1 LCFDSS
7 TQNSKPRRKLK
18 MKVFYAP
25 LLVAA
30 LLAQVI
36 VSADECADATATDS
50 STTQTAS
57 TSTSSASVDS
67 GESLAVVEPV
77 VACSDLASVD
87 LTSIGGSGTNIT
99 EATET
104 EVDGISYC
112 YLEGYLPPQAKWMMR
127 LPISTWTQRYLQA
140 GCGGLCG
147 ADQVT
152 LSIPAAEGSD
162 QYENGHFAIAT
173 TDMDGGTDGTF
184 ALDEDAFIDFA
195 YLAVH
200 NTAEVAKALI
210 KQYYGQEQAYA
221 YFSGCSDG
229 GREAVM
235 SALRYPEDF
244 NGIVAGAPAMLFQFQ
259 NSFHHGWL
267 AKSNLDASG
276 EAIFNPS
283 RIPILYDAVVAACDA
298 LDGVEDGL
306 MSDPRVCSF
315 DPRTIQCADDA
326 DNSTCLTAAEAQVA
340 YDFYTGPVDAD
351 SGEHLT
357 VGELQYGSENAWVGV
372 GIPAT
377 DGGTAASEAIALSAL
392 RYLIFEDAPGPNYT
406 LDDFAFANSTIDL
419 LRPHH
424 PFLDAVSPDLSAF
437 REAGGKLILWH
448 GWADQHISPRTT
460 IQYHEKLI
468 DTMGADAVED
478 FNRMY
483 LFPGVWHCGS
493 GEGMASFDLVS
504 AVLSWVEAGSA
515 PHEIVTSTE
524 DSSSSGSSS
533 TVSRTRPAYPYPS
546 VAKYTGS
553 GDVNDAANWEEGDAL
568 YSNLTAYWLGVDFFD
583 VFTPIM
589 EP

>member
-1 LCFDSS
+1 
-7 TQNSKPRRKLK
+7 

-25 LLVAA
+25 FITAA
-30 LLAQVI
+30 VLAQCI
-36 VSADECADATATDS
+36 VADNATAGK
-50 STTQTAS
+50 STTQSSASTAS
-57 TSTSSASVDS
+57 TSVDS

-77 VACSDLASVD
+77 ISCSSLLSVD
-87 LTSIGGSGTNIT
+87 ITSIGGSGSNIT
-99 EATET
+99 EAMET

-152 LSIPAAEGSD
+152 LSVVAAEGST
-162 QYENGHFAIAT
+162 QYENGHFAVAT
-173 TDMDGGTDGTF
+173 TDMDGGTDGSF
-184 ALDEDAFIDFA
+184 ALDENALIDFA

-200 NTAEVAKALI
+200 STAEIAKALI
-210 KQYYGQEQAYA
+210 KEYYGQEQAYA
-221 YFSGCSDG
+221 YFNGCSDG
-229 GREAVM
+229 GREAIM
-235 SALRYPEDF
+235 EALRYPEDF
-244 NGIVAGAPAMLFQFQ
+244 NGIVAGAPAFLFQFQ
-259 NSFHHGWL
+259 NSFHHAWV
-267 AKSNLDASG
+267 AHSNLDVND
-276 EAIFNPS
+276 EPIFNPS

-306 MSDPRVCSF
+306 MSDPRICSF
-315 DPRTIQCADDA
+315 DPRTIQCINDT
-326 DNSTCLTAAEAQVA
+326 DNATCLTAAEAQVA
-340 YDFYTGPVDAD
+340 YEFYTGPTDEA

-372 GIPAT
+372 GIPAV
-377 DGGTAASEAIALSAL
+377 DGGSVASEMIALSAL

-406 LDDFAFANSTIDL
+406 LDDFVFANSTIDL

-424 PFLDAVSPDLSAF
+424 PLLDAVSPDLSAF

-478 FNRMY
+478 FNRFY

-493 GEGMASFDLVS
+493 GEGMASFDL
-504 AVLSWVEAGSA
+504 LTPMLNWIEAGSA
-515 PHEIVTSTE
+515 PHEIMTSTE
-524 DSSSSGSSS
+524 GSSASGSSS
-533 TVSRTRPAYPYPS
+533 TVNRTRPAYPYPS

-553 GDVNDAANWEEGDAL
+553 GDMNDAMNWEEGDAL
-568 YSNLTAYWLGVDFFD
+568 YSNLTAYWLGEDFFD
-583 VFTPIM
+583 VFTPVM

>member
-1 LCFDSS
+1 MRVS
-7 TQNSKPRRKLK
+7 
-18 MKVFYAP
+18 YAP
-25 LLVAA
+25 LIVAT
-30 LLAQVI
+30 LLAQCTVF
-36 VSADECADATATDS
+36 ADECVDTTTTGS
-50 STTQTAS
+50 QTSVQSTTSVTTSTAS
-57 TSTSSASVDS
+57 TTTSSTAASASIDS

-77 VACSDLASVD
+77 IACSDLASVD
-87 LTSIGGSGTNIT
+87 LTSVGGNGTNIT
-99 EATET
+99 EASET
-104 EVDGISYC
+104 EVDGVSYC
-112 YLEGYLPPQAKWMMR
+112 YLEGYLPPQAKWMIR

-152 LSIPAAEGSD
+152 LSVVAAEGSD
-162 QYENGHFAIAT
+162 QYENGHFAVAT
-173 TDMDGGTDGTF
+173 TDMDGGTDGSF
-184 ALDEDAFIDFA
+184 ALNDDAFIDFA

-210 KQYYGQEQAYA
+210 KQYYGHEQAFA
-221 YFSGCSDG
+221 YFNGCSDG

-244 NGIVAGAPAMLFQFQ
+244 NGIVAGAPAFLFQFQ
-259 NSFHHGWL
+259 NSFHHAWV
-267 AKSNLDASG
+267 AHSNLDAND
-276 EAIFNPS
+276 APIFNPS
-283 RIPILYDAVVAACDA
+283 RVPILYDAVIAACDA

-306 MSDPRVCSF
+306 LSDPRACSF

-326 DNSTCLTAAEAQVA
+326 DNSTCLTTAEAQVA
-340 YDFYTGPVDAD
+340 YDFYTGPIDEA

-377 DGGTAASEAIALSAL
+377 DGGTVLSESIALSAL

-406 LDDFAFANSTIDL
+406 LDDFVFANSTIDL

-437 REAGGKLILWH
+437 HEAGGKLILWH

-468 DTMGADAVED
+468 ETMGADAVDD

-483 LFPGVWHCGS
+483 IFPGVWHCGS
-493 GEGMASFDLVS
+493 GEGMASFDL
-504 AVLSWVEAGSA
+504 LTPMLDWVEADSA
-515 PHEIVTSTE
+515 PHEIMTSTE
-524 DSSSSGSSS
+524 EDSSESGSSS
-533 TVSRTRPAYPYPS
+533 TTYRTRPAYPYPS
-546 VAKYTGS
+546 VAKYSGS
-553 GDVNDAANWEEGDAL
+553 GDVNDAANWVEGDAL

-583 VFTPIM
+583 VFTPVM
-589 EP
+589 QP